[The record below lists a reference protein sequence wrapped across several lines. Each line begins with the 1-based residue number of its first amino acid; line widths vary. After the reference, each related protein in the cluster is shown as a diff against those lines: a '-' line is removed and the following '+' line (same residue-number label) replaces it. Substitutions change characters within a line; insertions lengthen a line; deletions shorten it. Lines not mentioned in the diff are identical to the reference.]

1 VLHASHPN
9 AALTPRA
16 RWKLAH
22 LVVEQ
27 RWTLTAAARRFEVDP
42 KTARRWAGR
51 YAALCAAGHRP
62 EVGDMQDRSSRPL
75 RCPTRTP
82 RPVVKRIVRLRWR
95 QRLGPVEIGHQLGLP
110 ASTVHAV
117 LVRCRLHRLSHL
129 DRRTGEP
136 IRRYEHNQPGAL
148 IHVDVKKLGNI
159 PDGGGWRYVGRVPG
173 GGLAYLV
180 DRSSPPGNSATGR
193 PLPGAS
199 CNQAMRKCAEFP
211 AHQLIRSGFTTGVAR
226 PTDAD
231 SRPRTTESADQRT
244 GLSGVARTRACRTK
258 ASGRQRP

>member
-1 VLHASHPN
+1 MTTNPTEPSWKACWGQLLKGSNPPPADLQRCAGRP
-9 AALTPRA
+9 PR
-16 RWKLAH
+16 RRSSL
-22 LVVEQ
+22 
-27 RWTLTAAARRFEVDP
+27 ARRLSSSQL
-42 KTARRWAGR
+42 
-51 YAALCAAGHRP
+51 AAVPGGACRLCGHRSAVP
-62 EVGDMQDRSSRPL
+62 PWNV
-75 RCPTRTP
+75 P
-82 RPVVKRIVRLRWR
+82 R
-95 QRLGPVEIGHQLGLP
+95 
-110 ASTVHAV
+110 
-117 LVRCRLHRLSHL
+117 
-129 DRRTGEP
+129 
-136 IRRYEHNQPGAL
+136 
-148 IHVDVKKLGNI
+148 
-159 PDGGGWRYVGRVPG
+159 

-244 GLSGVARTRACRTK
+244 GLGGVERTRACRTK